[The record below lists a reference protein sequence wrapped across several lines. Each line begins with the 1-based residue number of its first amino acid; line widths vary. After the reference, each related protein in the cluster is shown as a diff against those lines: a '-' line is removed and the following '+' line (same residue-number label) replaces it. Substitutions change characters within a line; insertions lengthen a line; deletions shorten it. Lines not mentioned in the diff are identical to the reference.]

1 MADPLDFTD
10 RYNTPLDPQNEVLY
24 QAWLRDQSQA
34 AGRDMSNDAYNYD
47 MRGAFLGGAGRA
59 DNNHW
64 PDTFKKPNHPSF
76 SSQSMYHG
84 ADGHMGG
91 QWEGQDGIWR
101 FTPGPTNLQLHGP
114 GGLQQYFQQSDPDVQ
129 LNIPEAAPP
138 GPPVSMLD
146 YVRSKMGT
154 G

>member
-91 QWEGQDGIWR
+91 QWGGQDGIWR
-101 FTPGPTNLQLHGP
+101 GTWIKIWPVTATDTQPDAPLCLYRLTPPLTPLRAQQAATVSNREQTNQL
-114 GGLQQYFQQSDPDVQ
+114 
-129 LNIPEAAPP
+129 I
-138 GPPVSMLD
+138 
-146 YVRSKMGT
+146 
-154 G
+154 